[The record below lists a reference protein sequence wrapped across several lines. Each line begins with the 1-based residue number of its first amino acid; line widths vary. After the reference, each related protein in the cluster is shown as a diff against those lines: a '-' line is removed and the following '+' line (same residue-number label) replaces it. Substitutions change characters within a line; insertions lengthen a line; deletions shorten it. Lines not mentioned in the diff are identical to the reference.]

1 MRHQFAV
8 RCPQCGV
15 PIAVV
20 SSELGHTSMERII
33 NTYGRWSLEAR
44 NQCDGIKK
52 LDRPADAVARGAR
65 LEVV

>member
-1 MRHQFAV
+1 M
-8 RCPQCGV
+8 
-15 PIAVV
+15 V

-44 NQCDGIKK
+44 KQCDGIKK